1 MYMVMNNQLTLV
13 NIDLISVYVSVYRLS
28 IKDSLL

>member
-1 MYMVMNNQLTLV
+1 MYVIMNNQLTTV